1 MALSAFDLSPGMGGV
16 SVLGDPWLDAG
27 LLLLVGVITGI
38 INAMAGGGGFIIMP
52 TLIALGLPAGV
63 ANGTMRVSVAAQNIS
78 SIATFHQKGVRAY
91 DLSKR
96 LMLPMLL
103 GGLVGA
109 GLATRI
115 DDAVFRPLIG
125 VVLLVWAVILL
136 VKPERFLH
144 PPDSEREP
152 SRLTDALAVL
162 VGFYGGFLQAG
173 VGFPLIAL
181 LGGHL
186 GYDLVRANSVKVTL
200 VLGYTL
206 LTLPVF
212 AYAGQIAW
220 VPALV
225 LAVGTMAGG
234 WAGARW
240 QVAKGSAVVRWF
252 VLVMVVIGGLLM
264 LRPLF

>member
-1 MALSAFDLSPGMGGV
+1 MC
-16 SVLGDPWLDAG
+16 
-27 LLLLVGVITGI
+27 
-38 INAMAGGGGFIIMP
+38 
-52 TLIALGLPAGV
+52 
-63 ANGTMRVSVAAQNIS
+63 
-78 SIATFHQKGVRAY
+78 AT
-91 DLSKR
+91 
-96 LMLPMLL
+96 
-103 GGLVGA
+103 
-109 GLATRI
+109 
-115 DDAVFRPLIG
+115 
-125 VVLLVWAVILL
+125 
-136 VKPERFLH
+136 
-144 PPDSEREP
+144 
-152 SRLTDALAVL
+152 
-162 VGFYGGFLQAG
+162 GFLSSAQEFSSLA
-173 VGFPLIAL
+173 A
-181 LGGHL
+181 
-186 GYDLVRANSVKVTL
+186 VKVTL